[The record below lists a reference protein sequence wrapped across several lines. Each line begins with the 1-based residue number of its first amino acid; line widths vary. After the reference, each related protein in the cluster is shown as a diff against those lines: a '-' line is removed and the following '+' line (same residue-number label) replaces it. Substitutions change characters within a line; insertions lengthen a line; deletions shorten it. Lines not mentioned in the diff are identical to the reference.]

1 LLRATDCLRNPLTA
15 TLLRQLWFG
24 SLHHKWC
31 RPSLDRMRNPKQ
43 PDRKPNVPR
52 TDQDR
57 SWIHASSVSFAPV
70 RILVVEDFQAFRQFI
85 SSTLQRKTEWQVVCE
100 VSDGT
105 EAVHKAA
112 VLQPDLI
119 LLDIGLPKLNGLEA
133 ARRIAMIAPQSKI
146 LFLSQESSADV
157 VQECLRMGGHG
168 YVLKAHAQTDLLPAI
183 EAVLQAKQ
191 FVSSRLVGCFHTAA
205 A

>member
-1 LLRATDCLRNPLTA
+1 
-15 TLLRQLWFG
+15 
-24 SLHHKWC
+24 
-31 RPSLDRMRNPKQ
+31 MRNPRQ
-43 PDRKPNVPR
+43 PDRKPDAPR
-52 TDQDR
+52 THQDR
-57 SWIHASSVSFAPV
+57 SWINASSVSVAPV

-85 SSTLQRKTEWQVVCE
+85 SSTLHRKKEWQVVCE
-100 VSDGT
+100 VSDGV

-119 LLDIGLPKLNGLEA
+119 LLDVGLPRLNGLEA
-133 ARRIAMIAPQSKI
+133 ARRIATIAPQSKI

-157 VQECLRMGGHG
+157 VRECLRLGGRG
-168 YVLKAHAQTDLLPAI
+168 YVLKAHAQTDLLSAI

-191 FVSSRLVGCFHTAA
+191 FVSSRCRRHTAA

>member
-1 LLRATDCLRNPLTA
+1 
-15 TLLRQLWFG
+15 
-24 SLHHKWC
+24 
-31 RPSLDRMRNPKQ
+31 MRNPKR
-43 PDRKPNVPR
+43 PNRKADVPR
-52 TDQDR
+52 TDKER
-57 SWIHASSVSFAPV
+57 SWINASSVSFAPV

-85 SSTLQRKTEWQVVCE
+85 SSTLQRRTEWQVVCE

-119 LLDIGLPKLNGLEA
+119 LLDISLPKLNGLEA
-133 ARRIAMIAPQSKI
+133 ARRIAMVAPRSKI

-157 VQECLRMGGHG
+157 VRQCLRMGGLG

-183 EAVLQAKQ
+183 ESVLQAKQ
-191 FVSSRLVGCFHTAA
+191 FVSRRLSSHFHTAA